1 MIKKW
6 VVAGSIMLLLLT
18 GCNKEEKTNVNEK
31 KESDEAVQETAT
43 KNEFSYRFP
52 LTGIGTE
59 EQTKRRAIAVV
70 INNHPAARPQSGLNK
85 ADIVYEVLAEGDV
98 TRLLAVFQSE
108 MPDQVGPVR
117 SARDYLIELAKGF
130 NSLFIAHGY
139 SPEAKKMLEQGYI
152 DNLNGMKYDGTLFK
166 RVDFRKAPHNSYI
179 SFANIKKG
187 AELNNYDLTESP
199 DPLNFYQKDELA
211 KITGKKASSVMIS
224 YFSNDLFNVSY
235 EYDPKLEKYRRYTN
249 EEQTVDY
256 ETKEPVLIDN
266 ILILEM
272 EHKVID
278 NYGRRDINLT
288 SGGKGYLLQKGK
300 WNEIEWKNKEGK
312 IIPYLNGEEA
322 SFVPGKTWVNV
333 IPSDP
338 GLTESVSFES
348 N

>member
-1 MIKKW
+1 MVKKW

-18 GCNKEEKTNVNEK
+18 GCNKQEKAEVAGE
-31 KESDEAVQETAT
+31 KESDEVVQEEKTDT
-43 KNEFSYRFP
+43 EFSYQFP

-59 EQTKRRAIAVV
+59 EQSTRRAIAVV
-70 INNHPAARPQSGLNK
+70 INNHPAARPQSGLQK

-108 MPDQVGPVR
+108 MPDQIGPVR

-152 DNLNGMKYDGTLFK
+152 DNLNGMTYDGTLFK
-166 RVDFRKAPHNSYI
+166 RADFRKAPHNSYI
-179 SFANIKKG
+179 SFANITKG
-187 AELNNYDLTESP
+187 AELNNYELMESP
-199 DPLNFYQKDELA
+199 DPLKFYQKEELDQ
-211 KITGKKASSVMIS
+211 ITGKQASSVMIS

-235 EYDPKLEKYRRYTN
+235 EYDPEIEKYRRYTN

-256 ETKEPVLIDN
+256 ESKEPVRVDN

-272 EHKVID
+272 EHKVVD

-300 WNEIEWKNKEGK
+300 WNEVEWRNEDGK
-312 IIPYLNGEEA
+312 IVPYFNGKEA